1 MDQEKLHLKIDN
13 YLLKNKR
20 QAWEDLFT
28 DIMRAKHGIAFQ
40 PVKPQG

>member
-28 DIMRAKHGIAFQ
+28 DAASHGERSE
-40 PVKPQG
+40 GW